1 MPNAN
6 ELLFNSLSPSTA
18 DPGVIAQQVRSI
30 VDGDMEITSI
40 EVPLEPKREGVVV
53 LRGRLTRPSD
63 EAYTRWLAA
72 FRRIGYTPVLR
83 ADTEDGA
90 TEAGDAAQNADEH
103 GGAVVL
109 HIMAGV
115 PHRSMPRVWINL
127 ALFVITF
134 ISTLFAGSMYAGPV
148 TPINTLG
155 DLFRPA
161 NLLTGWPFALTL
173 LGILAAHEFGHYFAA
188 RYHKVA
194 VSLPFFIPMPLG
206 FGTLGAVIQMKEPV
220 PDRRKLFDIG
230 VAGPLTGL
238 VLAIPLL
245 LVGLATSPVVT
256 PTPSPG
262 MMLEGN
268 SILYYFAKIAV
279 FGKAL
284 PNPVTGEDVLM
295 NQVTFAAWIGLLVTA
310 INLLPVGQLDGG
322 HAVYALFGRQ
332 ARYVNLAA
340 LAVMAF
346 LAVAG
351 LEPLQ
356 RLMPALVNIGYS
368 GWFLWLALLFVV
380 VGPFHPPALND
391 VTRLDAGRRRIGYL
405 VIALFVL
412 IFVPAPFRP
421 LL

>member
-6 ELLFNSLSPSTA
+6 ELLFNSLSTSTV
-18 DPGVIAQQVRSI
+18 DPGAITQHARSI

-40 EVPLEPKREGVVV
+40 EIPLEPRREGVVV

-63 EAYTRWLAA
+63 EAYTRWLAV

-83 ADTEDGA
+83 ADTGDGA
-90 TEAGDAAQNADEH
+90 TDTGDPAQSADED

-115 PHRSMPRVWINL
+115 PHRSMPRLWINI
-127 ALFVITF
+127 ALFVVTF

-148 TPINTLG
+148 TPVNSLG

-173 LGILAAHEFGHYFAA
+173 LGVLAAHEFGHYFAA

-279 FGKAL
+279 FGKVL
-284 PNPVTGEDVLM
+284 PNPITGEDVLM

-356 RLMPALVNIGYS
+356 RLMPVLVNIGYS
-368 GWFLWLALLFVV
+368 GWFLWLGLLFVV
-380 VGPFHPPALND
+380 VGPFHPPVAE
-391 VTRLDAGRRRIGYL
+391 RRDA
-405 VIALFVL
+405 FD
-412 IFVPAPFRP
+412 APVAYASAT
-421 LL
+421 L

>member
-6 ELLFNSLSPSTA
+6 ELLFNRLSPTET
-18 DPGVIAQQVRSI
+18 DPGAITRQARAI
-30 VDGDMEITSI
+30 VEGDMEIASI
-40 EVPLEPKREGVVV
+40 EVPLEPRREGVVV
-53 LRGRLTRPSD
+53 FKGRLIRPSD

-72 FRRIGYTPVLR
+72 FRQIGYTPVLR
-83 ADTEDGA
+83 DDTEVDA
-90 TEAGDAAQNADEH
+90 PEAGKADGY
-103 GGAVVL
+103 GGAVIL

-115 PHRSMPRVWINL
+115 PHRSMPRVWLNI

-148 TPINTLG
+148 TPVNTLG

-161 NLLTGWPFALTL
+161 NLLTGWPFAMTL

-245 LVGLATSPVVT
+245 LVGLSTSPVVT

-279 FGKAL
+279 FGKVL
-284 PNPVTGEDVLM
+284 PNPITGEDVLM

-332 ARYVNLAA
+332 ARYVNVAA
-340 LAVMAF
+340 LVAMAF

-356 RLMPALVNIGYS
+356 RLFPVLMNIGYS
-368 GWFLWLALLFVV
+368 GWFLWLGLLFVV

-391 VTRLDAGRRRIGYL
+391 VTRLDAARRRIGYL
-405 VIALFVL
+405 VIVLFIL

-421 LL
+421 LF